1 MNRFYN
7 YNGYMK
13 KYIIAGTLLCILAAS
28 CRKDNDGSVFGTKPE
43 ERMNNTLTAYKQQL
57 TGGTNGW
64 KAYLFPDGGQ
74 GFGFYFKFGEN
85 NRVNML
91 GDLTPATGKD
101 LSESSY
107 RMGALQRPSLLFDT
121 YNYLHLLADPDRNVF
136 GGLPGKGYDSDF
148 EFGYDSTR
156 TDTVFL
162 TGNAKQSKMVLVR
175 ASAAE
180 EAAYKAGGLNNMRDA
195 ITDYV
200 ATHPNLYTTTSDGK
214 KIQTVV
220 NPGSRSF
227 ALVYEKDGEL
237 KTENN
242 NLAYTLTGFFTRHT
256 FTINSNSY
264 REVFFDAA
272 KQVMYLKS
280 NGKNTELQVA
290 NGPLFA
296 LHLLLG
302 TGYDQILT
310 SDATQGAFSPAYKT
324 LWTAAKAKMP
334 NLGFPNLQLVGMN
347 IIFDTESKLIGV
359 QVRVTQNA
367 NSFTGM
373 YIFDYAKSKDGV
385 FSFTMQDIKGEI
397 PTIIYPAMKPIL
409 DKLAIGKYR
418 VDYFSMPGNSQMAQL
433 IGVDD
438 PSFIIGGSLQ

>member
-1 MNRFYN
+1 
-7 YNGYMK
+7 MK

-28 CRKDNDGSVFGTKPE
+28 CRKDNDGSLFGTKPE
-43 ERMNNTLTAYKQQL
+43 ERMNATLTAYKQQL
-57 TGGTNGW
+57 TGGANGW
-64 KAYLFPDGGQ
+64 KAYLFPDGGM

-91 GDLTPATGKD
+91 GDLTQATGQD
-101 LSESSY
+101 LAESSY
-107 RMGALQRPSLLFDT
+107 RMGAQQRPSLVFDT
-121 YNYLHLLADPDRNVF
+121 YNYLHLLADPDRKVF

-156 TDTVFL
+156 NDTVFL

-180 EAAYKAGGLNNMRDA
+180 ETAYKAGGLNSIRDA
-195 ITDYV
+195 ISNYV
-200 ATHPNLYTTTSDGK
+200 AGHPNLYATTGDGK
-214 KIQTVV
+214 KVQTVI
-220 NPGSRSF
+220 NPSGRSF
-227 ALVYEKDGEL
+227 SLVYEQDGEL
-237 KTENN
+237 KTETN
-242 NLAYTLTGFFTRHT
+242 NLAYTLTGFFTKKP
-256 FTINSNSY
+256 FTINNNSY
-264 REVFFDAA
+264 QEVFFDAA
-272 KQVMYLKS
+272 QQVMYLKS
-280 NGKNTELQVA
+280 NGKNTGLQTS
-290 NGPLFA
+290 NSPLFA

-302 TGYDQILT
+302 VGYDQIQT
-310 SDATQGAFSPAYKT
+310 SDATQGAFSPAYKA
-324 LWTAAKAKMP
+324 LWTAAKTRMP
-334 NLGFPNLQLVGMN
+334 NLGFPNLQLAGLD
-347 IIFDTESKLIGV
+347 ILFDTESKLIGI
-359 QVRVTQNA
+359 QVKVTQNA
-367 NSFTGM
+367 NTFSGM

-438 PSFIIGGSLQ
+438 PTFIMGGSLK